1 MMHLTEQLNELITS
15 YMSVP
20 GHVQEPIA
28 EADFVISGLRAAIS
42 ANLITRRKI
51 LSDVSDILG
60 CKSEDLEF
68 LYTDIENAA
77 ASTQKYEVMV
87 PDFQT
92 KLFAIA
98 E

>member
-1 MMHLTEQLNELITS
+1 MRLTEKLNELITS

-20 GHVQEPIA
+20 GHVPEPKA
-28 EADFVISGLRAAIS
+28 ETDFVISGLRAAIS
-42 ANLITRRKI
+42 ANAITRRKI
-51 LSDVSDILG
+51 LSDVSDILE

-68 LYTDIENAA
+68 LYTNIENPVAP
-77 ASTQKYEVMV
+77 TQKYEVMV

-92 KLFAIA
+92 QLLAIA